1 MKFMSKFESIL
12 SAKREQGTKPK
23 ATAQKAPPPSE
34 VVPEAE
40 AAPRPVAAKPG
51 RPRAKRSDPNFVQTS
66 PYIKKATLQAV
77 KMQLLAEG
85 QGREYSELVEE
96 LLSEWLNTRKLESL
110 K

>member
-1 MKFMSKFESIL
+1 MSKFESIL
-12 SAKREQGTKPK
+12 SAKREQSAKPK
-23 ATAQKAPPPSE
+23 AAPPKRELQSE
-34 VVPEAE
+34 VVPAPAE
-40 AAPRPVAAKPG
+40 RPATTGKPG
-51 RPRAKRSDPNFVQTS
+51 RPRAKRSDPNYVQTS

-96 LLSEWLNTRKLESL
+96 LLAEWLNTRKPESL